1 MLMYVLLTGQQP
13 FSQVVNGQPEEPLT
27 VMKRI
32 VDRSWAVPFPMYLSE
47 SAVDI
52 MSWFLE
58 RRSVKRLGNL
68 RRKEE
73 DVREHAWFRDA
84 GFDWDLLRSGKMQPR
99 QLALSDAFAS
109 QRRSRIRNLERKVA
123 AVRPTRNKEK
133 ALRANEIFKD
143 F

>member
-1 MLMYVLLTGQQP
+1 MMYVLLTGQQP
-13 FSQVVNGQPEEPLT
+13 FSQLVNGQPEEPLT

-32 VDRSWAVPFPMYLSE
+32 VDRSWAVPFPMYVSE

-68 RRKEE
+68 RRKAE

-99 QLALSDAFAS
+99 PLALSDAFAS
-109 QRRSRIRNLERKVA
+109 QHRTRIRNLEREVA
-123 AVRPTRNKEK
+123 ATRPTRNKAK
-133 ALRANEIFKD
+133 AREANEIFKD